1 MKIIQILYAPA
12 FRNGGDVYED
22 KMRVMVGKEVM
33 YGLGNDGNVYMA
45 VDRGENKINVQ
56 WQLLIDKFEVV
67 GQVEPKEKTQDKI
80 KL

>member
-12 FRNGGDVYED
+12 FRNDGDVYED
-22 KMRVMVGKEVM
+22 KMRVMIGKEVM

>member
-22 KMRVMVGKEVM
+22 NMRVRIGKEVM

>member
-1 MKIIQILYAPA
+1 MKIIQILYAPT
-12 FRNGGDVYED
+12 FRNYGDVYED
-22 KMRVMVGKEVM
+22 KMRVMIGKEVM

>member
-22 KMRVMVGKEVM
+22 KMRVMIGKEVT
-33 YGLGNDGNVYMA
+33 YGLGNDGDVYMA

-67 GQVEPKEKTQDKI
+67 GQIEPDERRWAI
-80 KL
+80 